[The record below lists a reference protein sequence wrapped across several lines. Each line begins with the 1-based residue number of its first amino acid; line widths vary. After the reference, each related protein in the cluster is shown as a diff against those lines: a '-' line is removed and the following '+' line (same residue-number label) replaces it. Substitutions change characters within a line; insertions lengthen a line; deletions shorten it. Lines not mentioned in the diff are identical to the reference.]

1 MRFPNDYHG
10 KRDKV
15 TCKINGHQFLAY
27 AYTPAQMDVD
37 DLDRQDAD
45 APLPQPAAG
54 LSQRGGDREPLWAT
68 LRGDV
73 REYTGYLGHYHVTD
87 QKWDPGPF
95 DFKFFAS
102 KIRGRMVLSRRHRHR
117 EARRP

>member
-1 MRFPNDYHG
+1 MASMISIGKTLARLFPN
-10 KRDKV
+10 
-15 TCKINGHQFLAY
+15 
-27 AYTPAQMDVD
+27 
-37 DLDRQDAD
+37 
-45 APLPQPAAG
+45 LPQDYPNAG
-54 LSQRGGDREPLWAT
+54 GGGEPLWAT

-102 KIRGRMVLSRRHRHR
+102 KIRGRMVFPVAIGDGEAGRPRRSGQSQRYGEFVIR
-117 EARRP
+117 Q